1 MSTKHKKT
9 GTWRAFWQ
17 LMHSARVYYVA
28 IICAIAGLIITR
40 LAEALIYTNLIP
52 QTLDEGFIARQAEF
66 LRYMPIK
73 FIGIFLAIGLGEF
86 LSKYYMGYVGRSVVC
101 DYREQMLNHLLQV
114 PMSYY
119 KQHTIGE
126 LISKITYDAEQV
138 ANAVSDAVRECL
150 NSIIAIIV
158 LFSAMLTV
166 SWRVTITIMFVAPVV
181 GFVLRM
187 LGLRMRRYSTQVQ
200 NTMGALTHV
209 TSEVITGHQVI
220 RIYQG
225 MRYEQERIRDAT
237 QNNLR
242 QELKT
247 FFLSGLSAPIM
258 QLVGG
263 TVLVGF
269 IYLVTMDSI
278 KLPPGQIF
286 GLIGMLFAL
295 IRPLK
300 QMTGVNNVLQK
311 GIAAIGS
318 IHTLLQTPPE
328 LNTGI
333 IKLQSRPMEL
343 RFNGVSFAYPDAP
356 NDWVLQ
362 DISFS
367 ARCGETVAIV
377 GGSGSGKSSLISLVP
392 RFYEPITGSIYLD
405 DYNLSDIDT
414 NSLRGQIAM
423 ITQNVILFNDTVA
436 NNIAYGMSDVPR
448 ADIKHAAEI
457 ANALEFIE
465 RLPLG
470 FDTPIGENGCLLS
483 GGQRQR
489 IAIARA
495 ILKDA
500 AILIMDEAT
509 SALDTESEL
518 AIKVALQNLMRDRI
532 TLVIAHRLST
542 IEAADKII
550 VLDKGRIIETGKH
563 QELLAR
569 KGRYAQLQHAQTL
582 EEEACDVRK

>member
-1 MSTKHKKT
+1 MKIKHKRT
-9 GTWRAFWQ
+9 STWRAFWQ
-17 LMHSARVYYVA
+17 LMRSAQGYYVA
-28 IICAIAGLIITR
+28 IICAITGLIITR
-40 LAEALIYTNLIP
+40 LAEALIYTHLIP
-52 QTLDEGFIARQAEF
+52 QTLDEGFIAQQAEF
-66 LRYMPIK
+66 LRYMPAK
-73 FIGIFLAIGLGEF
+73 FIGIFLAVGIGEF

-101 DYREQMLNHLLQV
+101 DYRQQMLNHLLQV
-114 PMSYY
+114 PMNYY

-126 LISKITYDAEQV
+126 LISKINYDAEQV

-150 NSIIAIIV
+150 NSIVAIIV

-166 SWRVTITIMFVAPVV
+166 SWRVTVTIMFVAPIVS
-181 GFVLRM
+181 FILRM
-187 LGLRMRRYSTQVQ
+187 LGRRMRRYSTQVQ
-200 NTMGALTHV
+200 NTMGELTHV
-209 TSEVITGHQVI
+209 TSEIITGHQVI

-225 MRYEQERIRDAT
+225 QAYEQARIQIAT
-237 QNNLR
+237 ENNLR

-247 FFLSGLSAPIM
+247 FLLGGLSAPIM

-263 TVLVGF
+263 VVLVGF
-269 IYLVTMDSI
+269 IYLVTLDSI

-300 QMTGVNNVLQK
+300 QITGVNNVLQK
-311 GIAAIGS
+311 GIAAIDS
-318 IHTLLQTPPE
+318 IHNLLQTPAE
-328 LNTGI
+328 INVGHV
-333 IKLQSRPMEL
+333 KLHTRPL
-343 RFNGVSFAYPDAP
+343 QLSFNGVSFAYPDAP
-356 NDWVLQ
+356 NENVLEE
-362 DISFS
+362 ISFT

-377 GGSGSGKSSLISLVP
+377 GGSGSGKSSLTSLVP
-392 RFYEPITGSIYLD
+392 RFYEPTSGAIYLD
-405 DYNLSDIDT
+405 DHNLSDIEMV
-414 NSLRGQIAM
+414 SLRSQIAL
-423 ITQNVILFNDTVA
+423 ITQNVILFNDTIA
-436 NNIAYGMSDVPR
+436 NNIAYGLSDVDFAHVKR
-448 ADIKHAAEI
+448 AASI

-465 RLPLG
+465 RLPQG

-509 SALDTESEL
+509 SALDTESEA

-542 IEAADKII
+542 IEAAHKII
-550 VLDKGRIIETGKH
+550 VLDKGRIIETGTH
-563 QELLAR
+563 AQLLER
-569 KGRYAQLQHAQTL
+569 KGRYAQLQMAQL
-582 EEEACDVRK
+582 SEESPI